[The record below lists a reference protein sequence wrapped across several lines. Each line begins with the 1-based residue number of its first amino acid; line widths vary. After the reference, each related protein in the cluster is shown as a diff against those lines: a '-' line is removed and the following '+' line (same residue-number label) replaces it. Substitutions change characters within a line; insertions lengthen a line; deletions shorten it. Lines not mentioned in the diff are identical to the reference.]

1 MSTGISRRVYQRLIP
16 LFIVSVFAGISLIV
30 YFVTPSAAS
39 KAVSGEILQWGVVL
53 STVTMIYASITIMVM
68 HTRRLAERKETTRM
82 LFNSSV
88 MVGSFVMVMAI
99 GLFAPGGLTSELLEA
114 VTTYIF
120 GYIYAGILTDWAY
133 HPYTSYRRFRL
144 ISAEST
150 VMFITFL
157 FTVLRNMT
165 AVVVAVPGIAVIGD
179 WIAAVP
185 AMATMR
191 AALAAAG
198 IGQLVLGIRA
208 LAQREPGL
216 IELEMK

>member
-1 MSTGISRRVYQRLIP
+1 MSTGLSRRVYQRQIP
-16 LFIVSVFAGISLIV
+16 LFIVSVFAGILLIL
-30 YFVTPSAAS
+30 YFLTPSDAS
-39 KAVSGEILQWGVVL
+39 KAISGEIQQWGVIL

-68 HTRRLAERKETTRM
+68 HLRRLAERKENTRM

-88 MVGSFVMVMAI
+88 MVGSFVMLMAI
-99 GLFAPGGLTSELLEA
+99 GLFAPGGMTGPLMDA
-114 VTTYIF
+114 VTTYIL

-144 ISAEST
+144 TSAEAT
-150 VMFITFL
+150 IMFISFL
-157 FTVLRNMT
+157 FVVLRNMT
-165 AVVVAVPGIAVIGD
+165 AVVVVAPFIANVGD

-198 IGQLVLGIRA
+198 IGQLILGIRG
-208 LAQREPGL
+208 LVQREPGL